1 MTREEIIDAF
11 SGLAMWAR
19 RGVRA
24 PHKPLLV
31 LYAIGQLLQG
41 KDGVGFHDV
50 ERHLTGLLRDF
61 GPPRRTQHP
70 EDPFW
75 RLRNDGVW
83 EVQGQRPRTTA
94 AGGARIADLRRN
106 SNVGRFP
113 EEIQAAFREDPGLA
127 LEVAL
132 LLLKTHFPHSMHDEI
147 LSEVGLN
154 VDLVGRTG
162 EQVQGSEQRR
172 QRDPAFRDQVLIA
185 YEYSCAVCRMDIRLD
200 EKSLALDAAH
210 IKWHA
215 AGGPDI
221 VPNGLALCSLHHRVF
236 DKGGLTVG
244 RDLLIRISERVM
256 GTTGR
261 QEALL
266 RFNGEPLLRPQQ
278 DEQVPEGEFI
288 DWHQRNVFRGEARPV
303 S

>member
-1 MTREEIIDAF
+1 
-11 SGLAMWAR
+11 MWAR

-41 KDGVGFHDV
+41 KNGVGFLDA
-50 ERHLTGLLRDF
+50 EPRLTDLLRAF

-75 RLRNDGVW
+75 RLRTDGVW
-83 EVQGQRPRTTA
+83 EVQGPPPHTNA
-94 AGGARIADLRRN
+94 AGGARIADLRQN
-106 SNVGRFP
+106 NNVGRFP
-113 EEIQAAFREDPGLA
+113 EEIQAVFQADPRLA
-127 LEVAL
+127 LDVAL
-132 LLLKTHFPHSMHDEI
+132 LLLEAHFPSSMHDEI
-147 LSEVGLN
+147 LSAVGL
-154 VDLVGRTG
+154 DVGFTG
-162 EQVQGSEQRR
+162 RGAEQAQGIEQRR
-172 QRDPAFRDQVLIA
+172 QRDPAFREQVLTA
-185 YEYSCAVCRMDIRLD
+185 YEYSCAVCRIDIRLD

-236 DKGGLTVG
+236 DKGGLTVD
-244 RDLLIRISERVM
+244 RDLRVRISERVM

-266 RFNGEPLLRPQQ
+266 RFNCEPLLRPQRV
-278 DEQVPEGEFI
+278 EQVPKCEFL
-288 DWHQRNVFRGEARPV
+288 DWHQRNVFRPEPV
-303 S
+303 

>member
-19 RGVRA
+19 SGVRA

-41 KDGVGFHDV
+41 EDGVGFHDV
-50 ERHLTGLLRDF
+50 EKRLTGLLRAF

-83 EVQGQRPRTTA
+83 EVQGRRPRTTA
-94 AGGARIADLRRN
+94 AGGARITDLRRN
-106 SNVGRFP
+106 GNVGRFP
-113 EEIQAAFREDPGLA
+113 EEIQAAFREDPRLG

-132 LLLKTHFPHSMHDEI
+132 LLLETHFPHSMHDEI
-147 LSEVGLN
+147 LSAVELNVGL
-154 VDLVGRTG
+154 VGQPG
-162 EQVQGSEQRR
+162 ERVQGSEQRR
-172 QRDPAFRDQVLIA
+172 QRDPAFREQVLVA
-185 YEYSCAVCRMDIRLD
+185 YEYSCAVCRMDIKLD

-236 DKGGLTVG
+236 DKGGLTVD

-266 RFNGEPLLRPQQ
+266 RFNRKPLLRPRRVG
-278 DEQVPEGEFI
+278 QVPKCEFL
-288 DWHQRNVFRGEARPV
+288 DWHQRNVFRPEPV
-303 S
+303 

>member
-1 MTREEIIDAF
+1 MTRVEVIDAF
-11 SGLAMWAR
+11 SRLAMWAR
-19 RGVRA
+19 CGVRA

-41 KDGVGFHDV
+41 KDGVGFRDV
-50 ERHLTGLLRDF
+50 EEPLRGLLRAF

-75 RLRNDGVW
+75 RLRTDGVW
-83 EVQGQRPRTTA
+83 VVQGLRPRTTV
-94 AGGARIADLRRN
+94 AGGARIVDLRRN
-106 SNVGRFP
+106 DNIGRFS
-113 EEIQAAFREDPGLA
+113 EGIQAAFREDLRLA
-127 LEVAL
+127 LDVAL
-132 LLLKTHFPHSMHDEI
+132 LLLEAHFPSSMHEEI
-147 LSEVGLN
+147 LSAVGLDAN
-154 VDLVGRTG
+154 FIERSAGQARG
-162 EQVQGSEQRR
+162 IGQER
-172 QRDPAFRDQVLIA
+172 QRDPAFREQVLIA

-236 DKGGLTVG
+236 DKGGLTVDH
-244 RDLLIRISERVM
+244 DLLIRISERVT

-266 RFNGEPLLRPQQ
+266 RFNREPLLRPQRI
-278 DEQVPEGEFI
+278 EQVPKCEFL
-288 DWHQRNVFRGEARPV
+288 DWHQRNVFRPRPV
-303 S
+303 

>member
-1 MTREEIIDAF
+1 MIREEVIDAF

-41 KDGVGFHDV
+41 KDGIGFRDA
-50 ERHLTGLLRDF
+50 EPHLKNLLRTF

-75 RLRNDGVW
+75 RLCTDGVW
-83 EVQGQRPRTTA
+83 EVQGLRPRTTA
-94 AGGARIADLRRN
+94 AGGARIVDLRRN
-106 SNVGRFP
+106 DNIGRFS
-113 EEIQAAFREDPGLA
+113 EEIQAAFREDLRLA
-127 LEVAL
+127 LDVAL
-132 LLLKTHFPHSMHDEI
+132 LLLKAHFPSSMHDEI
-147 LSEVGLN
+147 LSAVGLDASY
-154 VDLVGRTG
+154 VERSARQARGIG
-162 EQVQGSEQRR
+162 QER
-172 QRDPAFRDQVLIA
+172 QRDPAFREQVLVA

-236 DKGGLTVG
+236 DKGGLTVD

-266 RFNGEPLLRPQQ
+266 RFNREPLLRPQRV
-278 DEQVPEGEFI
+278 EQVPKCEFL
-288 DWHQRNVFRGEARPV
+288 DWHQRNVFRPRPV
-303 S
+303 

>member
-1 MTREEIIDAF
+1 MTREEVIDAF
-11 SGLAMWAR
+11 SRLAMWAR

-41 KDGVGFHDV
+41 KDGVGFRDA
-50 ERHLTGLLRDF
+50 EPHLTDLLRTF
-61 GPPRRTQHP
+61 GPPRQTQHP

-75 RLRNDGVW
+75 RLRTDGVW
-83 EVQGQRPRTTA
+83 EVQGLRPRTTA
-94 AGGARIADLRRN
+94 AGGARIVDLRRN
-106 SNVGRFP
+106 DNIGRFS
-113 EEIQAAFREDPGLA
+113 EEIQAAFREDLRLA
-127 LEVAL
+127 LDVAL
-132 LLLKTHFPHSMHDEI
+132 LMLEAHFPSSMHDEI
-147 LSEVGLN
+147 LSAVGL
-154 VDLVGRTG
+154 DASFIERSAGQARGTG
-162 EQVQGSEQRR
+162 QER
-172 QRDPAFRDQVLIA
+172 QRDPAFREQVLIA

-221 VPNGLALCSLHHRVF
+221 VPNGLALCSLHHRVS
-236 DKGGLTVG
+236 DKGGLTVD

-266 RFNGEPLLRPQQ
+266 RFNREPLLRPQRI
-278 DEQVPEGEFI
+278 EQVPKCEFL
-288 DWHQRNVFRGEARPV
+288 DWHQRNVFRPRPV
-303 S
+303 

>member
-11 SGLAMWAR
+11 SGLAMWER

-41 KDGVGFHDV
+41 KDGIGFWDA
-50 ERHLTGLLRDF
+50 EPHLRNLLRTF
-61 GPPRRTQHP
+61 GPPRRTPHP
-70 EDPFW
+70 EEPFW

-83 EVQGQRPRTTA
+83 EVQGQSPRTTA
-94 AGGARIADLRRN
+94 AGGARITDLRRN
-106 SNVGRFP
+106 GNVGRFP
-113 EEIQAAFREDPGLA
+113 EEIQAAFREDPRLG

-132 LLLKTHFPHSMHDEI
+132 LLLEAHFPNSMHGEI
-147 LSEVGLN
+147 LSEVGLDIGF
-154 VDLVGRTG
+154 V
-162 EQVQGSEQRR
+162 EQVAELAPGVEHRP
-172 QRDPAFRDQVLIA
+172 QRDPEFRKQVLTA
-185 YEYSCAVCRMDIRLD
+185 YEYSCAVCHMDIKLD
-200 EKSLALDAAH
+200 EQSLALDAAH

-266 RFNGEPLLRPQQ
+266 RFNGEPLLRPQR
-278 DEQVPEGEFI
+278 DEQIPESEFL
-288 DWHQRNVFRGEARPV
+288 DWHRRNVFRGEARPV

>member
-1 MTREEIIDAF
+1 MTREEIIAAF
-11 SGLAMWAR
+11 SRLTMWASG
-19 RGVRA
+19 GVRA

-41 KDGVGFHDV
+41 KDGISFQDV
-50 ERHLTGLLRDF
+50 ERHLTGLLRAF

-75 RLRNDGVW
+75 RLRNDGIW
-83 EVQGQRPRTTA
+83 EVWGQRPRTTA
-94 AGGARIADLRRN
+94 AGGARITDLRRN
-106 SNVGRFP
+106 GNVGRFP
-113 EEIQAAFREDPGLA
+113 EKIQAAFREDSRLA
-127 LEVAL
+127 LEVAIL
-132 LLLKTHFPHSMHDEI
+132 LLETHFPHSMHDEI
-147 LSEVGLN
+147 LSAVGLN
-154 VDLVGRTG
+154 VGLIGQTG
-162 EQVQGSEQRR
+162 EQAQGSEQRK
-172 QRDPAFRDQVLIA
+172 QRDPAFREQVLVA
-185 YEYSCAVCRMDIRLD
+185 YEYSCAVCRMDIKLD

-236 DKGGLTVG
+236 DKGGLTVDH
-244 RDLLIRISERVM
+244 DLLIRISERVM

-266 RFNGEPLLRPQQ
+266 RFNGEPLLRPQR
-278 DEQVPEGEFI
+278 DEQVPEGEFL
-288 DWHQRNVFRGEARPV
+288 DWHQRNVFRRKARPV

>member
-19 RGVRA
+19 SGVRA

-31 LYAIGQLLQG
+31 LYAMGQLLQG

-50 ERHLTGLLRDF
+50 EKHLTGLLRAF

-83 EVQGQRPRTTA
+83 EVQGQMPRTTK
-94 AGGARIADLRRN
+94 AGGARITDLRRN
-106 SNVGRFP
+106 DNVGRFP
-113 EEIQAAFREDPGLA
+113 EEIQAAFREDSRLA

-132 LLLKTHFPHSMHDEI
+132 LLLETHFPHSMHDEI
-147 LSEVGLN
+147 LSAVGLN
-154 VDLVGRTG
+154 VDLAGRAG
-162 EQVQGSEQRR
+162 EQAQGSEQRR
-172 QRDPAFRDQVLIA
+172 QRDPEFRDQVLLA

-236 DKGGLTVG
+236 DKGGLTVD
-244 RDLLIRISERVM
+244 RDLRIRISERVM
-256 GTTGR
+256 GTVGR
-261 QEALL
+261 QDALL
-266 RFNGEPLLRPQQ
+266 RFNLKPLLRPRRTG
-278 DEQVPEGEFI
+278 QVPKCEFL
-288 DWHQRNVFRGEARPV
+288 DWHRRNVFRPEPI
-303 S
+303 